1 LNNAI
6 ERNLG
11 DQPLA
16 KIMATENLKPHDL
29 VAHSTEQISH
39 KMVARAVKGRRLT
52 QHAQYKILNALNAA
66 TQKNYSIKDLFNY

>member
-1 LNNAI
+1 MNNAI

-29 VAHSTEQISH
+29 VAHSKEQISH
-39 KMVARAVKGRRLT
+39 KMVARGAKGRRLT
-52 QHAQYKILNALNAA
+52 QHVQYKILNALNAA
-66 TQKNYSIKDLFNY
+66 TKKNYSAKDLFNY